1 MRTRSLSSLALVGC
15 AGSLF
20 AGGCF
25 VAAPENEV
33 TWAAKA
39 LTNNLTE
46 ATATEWQAVATK
58 IDEAV
63 PEVDIALSPAQAQA
77 IVDFVQQNEINGV
90 QDIQGKIEQAQEDPN
105 SIVIPDGFLELF
117 GEFADADYSGLLG
130 TFEG

>member
-1 MRTRSLSSLALVGC
+1 
-15 AGSLF
+15 
-20 AGGCF
+20 
-25 VAAPENEV
+25 VAPPENEV

-46 ATATEWQAVATK
+46 ATATEWQAVATR

-77 IVDFVQQNEINGV
+77 IVEFVQQNEINGL

-117 GEFADADYSGLLG
+117 SGFADADYNELLG
-130 TFEG
+130 TLQG